1 MAKRFSSILAL
12 AVLSRP
18 TTAQRNNLS
27 ATPPM
32 GWMASRKQEPHCTE
46 TDKAISVTS
55 ASADVCS
62 SGDAIVFCRPGSCTA
77 ARWIAKQ
84 NQTTASLKGK

>member
-1 MAKRFSSILAL
+1 MAKLFSSILAL

-32 GWMASRKQEPHCTE
+32 GWMAST
-46 TDKAISVTS
+46 KAGTPLYRDRQSNIS
-55 ASADVCS
+55 DLC
-62 SGDAIVFCRPGSCTA
+62 FC
-77 ARWIAKQ
+77 
-84 NQTTASLKGK
+84 